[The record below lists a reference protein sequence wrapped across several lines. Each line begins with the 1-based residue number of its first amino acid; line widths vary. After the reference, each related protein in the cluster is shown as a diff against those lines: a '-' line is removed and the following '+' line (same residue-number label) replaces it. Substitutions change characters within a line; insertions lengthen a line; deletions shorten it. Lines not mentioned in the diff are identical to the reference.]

1 MFLDCSMIQVVRH
14 SFASPIDQA
23 LMIRWYQSLRHVSA
37 RVVVVVKVK
46 RLVLITSVA
55 PEGKNAI
62 DGLVA
67 VLTVKI
73 VSRPQDVEEK

>member
-1 MFLDCSMIQVVRH
+1 MIQVVRH
-14 SFASPIDQA
+14 HLYPKTRANDQ
-23 LMIRWYQSLRHVSA
+23 M
-37 RVVVVVKVK
+37 
-46 RLVLITSVA
+46 VLTTTSREYTTIPHKIPLTSSVA

-73 VSRPQDVEEK
+73 VGRPEPEADK

>member
-1 MFLDCSMIQVVRH
+1 MIQVVRH
-14 SFASPIDQA
+14 HLYPKTRANDQ
-23 LMIRWYQSLRHVSA
+23 M
-37 RVVVVVKVK
+37 
-46 RLVLITSVA
+46 VLTTTSREYTIPHKIPLTSSVA

-73 VSRPQDVEEK
+73 VGRPEPEADK

>member
-1 MFLDCSMIQVVRH
+1 MIQVVRH
-14 SFASPIDQA
+14 HFPTKAQANDQRESITTSRKYKCI
-23 LMIRWYQSLRHVSA
+23 LI
-37 RVVVVVKVK
+37 
-46 RLVLITSVA
+46 VLWLTGSVA

-73 VSRPQDVEEK
+73 VGRPPVEAAK

>member
-1 MFLDCSMIQVVRH
+1 MIQVVRH
-14 SFASPIDQA
+14 PLYPKIRANDQMVLTTTSREYTPIPHDVP
-23 LMIRWYQSLRHVSA
+23 LTS
-37 RVVVVVKVK
+37 
-46 RLVLITSVA
+46 SVA

-73 VSRPQDVEEK
+73 VGRPQPEADK

>member
-1 MFLDCSMIQVVRH
+1 MIQVVRH
-14 SFASPIDQA
+14 HLLLVNRANDQ
-23 LMIRWYQSLRHVSA
+23 RE
-37 RVVVVVKVK
+37 
-46 RLVLITSVA
+46 LITTSRKSNCILIVVWLTDSVA

-73 VSRPQDVEEK
+73 VGRPQVEADK